1 MRSIILLARQ
11 SFSRLTPKGQRT
23 LTLFTLSLILVS
35 GLDAMALLILAKF
48 FQNVEEFQNS
58 SSSNAYQSIGIV
70 IFLFL
75 LRSVLST
82 GVSFLGITRFA
93 NEEVYIGQQNYARIE
108 KMAWASR
115 KRFKQSDYFTLID
128 RGPNILVQGLML
140 SSSTV
145 VAESASALVI
155 VGVLFITQPLTA
167 FISLFYFLIVI
178 LVQHKLLSVASSNA
192 GSEMNRSTASTYD
205 FMSDASKFSKILEVM
220 PSSSF
225 RGNLEGER
233 MSLAVAR
240 AKVNFLATLP
250 RYFMET
256 ILALGFVFIAVFVAL
271 LQGEERVLPA
281 IALFA
286 AAGFRLLPIFNR
298 IQGGILSCF
307 SYEPIVR
314 ECLLLEQDVIIDE
327 KTTLD
332 SIELANSSQEQ
343 SISNEIEKDFGE
355 KTVLKLVSVSYSHL
369 NESKFELKDINLE
382 LESGKQYALV
392 GPSGAG
398 KTTLI
403 DVILGLLTPNSGTLR
418 WNPDITISMAYVPQ
432 ETDISIGNLFQ
443 NIALEW
449 DIDKVDKAR
458 ANNAMSKVRLNSNFD
473 ELGNRFSD
481 KKTIPENLLAELSG
495 GQKQRLGLARAFY
508 RNPNFIVLDEATSA
522 LDATLEHEIMSVI
535 EDLRADV
542 TTVIIAHR
550 LSTIKNVDQVIYL
563 ENGQILGSGKFHD
576 LIEMLPSFK
585 RQVELG
591 GLELK

>member
-1 MRSIILLARQ
+1 
-11 SFSRLTPKGQRT
+11 
-23 LTLFTLSLILVS
+23 
-35 GLDAMALLILAKF
+35 
-48 FQNVEEFQNS
+48 
-58 SSSNAYQSIGIV
+58 
-70 IFLFL
+70 
-75 LRSVLST
+75 
-82 GVSFLGITRFA
+82 
-93 NEEVYIGQQNYARIE
+93 
-108 KMAWASR
+108 
-115 KRFKQSDYFTLID
+115 
-128 RGPNILVQGLML
+128 
-140 SSSTV
+140 
-145 VAESASALVI
+145 
-155 VGVLFITQPLTA
+155 
-167 FISLFYFLIVI
+167 
-178 LVQHKLLSVASSNA
+178 
-192 GSEMNRSTASTYD
+192 
-205 FMSDASKFSKILEVM
+205 
-220 PSSSF
+220 
-225 RGNLEGER
+225 
-233 MSLAVAR
+233 
-240 AKVNFLATLP
+240 
-250 RYFMET
+250 
-256 ILALGFVFIAVFVAL
+256 
-271 LQGEERVLPA
+271 
-281 IALFA
+281 
-286 AAGFRLLPIFNR
+286 LPIFNR